1 MVVKLGDF
9 SAYTSDR
16 NNCFEWEI
24 LIFKNGVNIALL
36 HRESKPTKADLEK
49 ILKGYV
55 NYGV

>member
-1 MVVKLGDF
+1 MVVELGEY

-16 NNCFEWEI
+16 QNAFEWEI
-24 LIFKNGVNIALL
+24 LIFKNKTNIAVL
-36 HRESKPTKADLEK
+36 HKENKPTKADLEK

>member
-1 MVVKLGDF
+1 MYAKLGEY

-16 NNCFEWEI
+16 QNAFEWEI
-24 LIFKNGVNIALL
+24 LIFKNETSIAVL
-36 HRESKPTKADLEK
+36 HKESKPTKADLEK

>member
-1 MVVKLGDF
+1 MYAKLGEY

-16 NNCFEWEI
+16 QNAFEWEI
-24 LIFKNGVNIALL
+24 LVFKGKESVAVL
-36 HRESKPTKADLEK
+36 HSEKKPTKTDLEK

>member
-1 MVVKLGDF
+1 MYAKLGEY

-16 NNCFEWEI
+16 QNAFEWEI
-24 LIFKNGVNIALL
+24 LIFKNETSIAVL
-36 HRESKPTKADLEK
+36 HKEIKPTKADLEK

>member
-16 NNCFEWEI
+16 QNAFEWEI
-24 LIFKNGVNIALL
+24 LIFKNKTSVAVL

>member
-16 NNCFEWEI
+16 QNAFEWEI
-24 LIFKNGVNIALL
+24 LIFKNETSIAVL
-36 HRESKPTKADLEK
+36 HRESKPTKTDLEK